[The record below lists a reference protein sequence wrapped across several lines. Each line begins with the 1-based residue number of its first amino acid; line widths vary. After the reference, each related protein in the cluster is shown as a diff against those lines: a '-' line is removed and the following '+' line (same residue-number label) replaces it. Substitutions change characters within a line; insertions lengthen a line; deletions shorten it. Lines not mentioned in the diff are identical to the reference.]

1 MRISDWSQT
10 CALPISTTK
19 REDLVNAIYRIDPED
34 TPFTGAIA
42 KVKATAVLHEWS
54 TQALGAVNTTNARL
68 EGDALSHSSS
78 TTPSRKQNYCQIS
91 SRDATVT
98 GTERSVS
105 IAGKIGRASCR
116 ERVWQY
122 G

>member
-1 MRISDWSQT
+1 M
-10 CALPISTTK
+10 ALVTNAVTTYGTTTK

-78 TTPSRKQNYCQIS
+78 TTPARKQNYCQIS

-98 GTERSVS
+98 GTERRSEESRVGNEGVS
-105 IAGKIGRASCR
+105 TCR
-116 ERVWQY
+116 TRW
-122 G
+122 